1 MNVFPKGG
9 EEFCDNSFELF
20 RRLCSER
27 FGAEV
32 QNTNFCVAGHFC
44 RMPYKSFGR
53 EYSKSSTT
61 LLSVTPT
68 LAAGATSY
76 WPLSGQ
82 EISPNCAKVNSAQ
95 S

>member
-9 EEFCDNSFELF
+9 AEFCDNSFELF
-20 RRLCSER
+20 RRLCSDR

-61 LLSVTPT
+61 
-68 LAAGATSY
+68 
-76 WPLSGQ
+76 
-82 EISPNCAKVNSAQ
+82 
-95 S
+95 